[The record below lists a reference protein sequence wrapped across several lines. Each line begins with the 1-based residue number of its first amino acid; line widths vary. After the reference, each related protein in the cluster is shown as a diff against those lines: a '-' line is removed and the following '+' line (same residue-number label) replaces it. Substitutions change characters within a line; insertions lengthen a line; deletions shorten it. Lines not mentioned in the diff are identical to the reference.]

1 MSSRCLRLDGAQKRH
16 RQGCELMLPDYG
28 KIKARV
34 QREFMKWAQSQ
45 IPVASPLLKGIAKFR
60 QHEGRIGR
68 LRRVDQSESTID
80 YGRSE
85 SEFVLTREEMR
96 TFNVAAIQKKLMRV
110 AEDFGNDQT
119 KRLLEVATQ
128 AANEAGNVVNGLGE
142 ELSPNKVFE
151 LLRRVQMEFDP
162 VTLQPNPG
170 MSFVM
175 HPDMAAR
182 IQPKIAAWEQ
192 DPEFNAEHQR
202 IIDQKREEWRAR
214 EARRKLVD

>member
-1 MSSRCLRLDGAQKRH
+1 
-16 RQGCELMLPDYG
+16 MLPDYG

-34 QREFMKWAQSQ
+34 QREFMKWANLQ
-45 IPVASPLLKGIAKFR
+45 IPLTSPLLKGIAKFR
-60 QHEGRIGR
+60 QHEGRLGR
-68 LRRVDQSESTID
+68 LRRADQSESTID

-85 SEFVLTREEMR
+85 SQFALTREEMR
-96 TFNVAAIQKKLMRV
+96 TLNVSAIQKKLMKV

-128 AANEAGNVVNGLGE
+128 AANDAGNVVDAGGE
-142 ELSPNKVFE
+142 ELSPSKVFE
-151 LLRRVQMEFDP
+151 LLRRVHMDFDP
-162 VTLQPNPG
+162 VTLQPKPG

-182 IQPKIAAWEQ
+182 MQPKIAAWES

-202 IIDQKREEWRAR
+202 IIDEKREEWRAR

>member
-1 MSSRCLRLDGAQKRH
+1 
-16 RQGCELMLPDYG
+16 MLPDYR

-85 SEFVLTREEMR
+85 SEFSLTREEMR
-96 TFNVAAIQKKLMRV
+96 TFDVAAIQRKLLKV

-128 AANEAGNVVNGLGE
+128 AADESGNFVDGQGE
-142 ELSPNKVFE
+142 ELSPSQVFE
-151 LLRRVQMEFDP
+151 MLRRVHMDFDP
-162 VTLQPNPG
+162 VTLQPKPG

-175 HPDMAAR
+175 HPDMATR
-182 IQPKIAAWEQ
+182 ILPRMAAWDR
-192 DPEFNAEHQR
+192 DPEFNAEYQR